1 MESRYIKSMIGE
13 IAKGIEALI
22 NQEVIDRDKKV
33 ILFGLDRYS
42 FAMRTILSNL
52 GFNNIEGY
60 ISDDEAAV
68 IQHRM
73 EMKNFACR
81 YLSGERDLI
90 PVWTLQERLQPF
102 DEYAIILL
110 AAKEHEAEKSK
121 LESMGYQEG
130 RHYFTVYNFQEDEL
144 DGFLNKMTRMTLDEA
159 KAEEKEILAYVDK
172 FCQDYQIRYWV
183 CGGTLLGTI
192 RHKGFIPWDDD
203 IDIFMPWQDYL
214 KFIELFGETQRYG
227 IIGFDAKGNNRMPNP
242 FIKVVNKQTAMD
254 VDTQTIREISYLF
267 IDVFPLIG
275 MPEEADK
282 RRRFFMEYQEL
293 NRQIW
298 QDFYAANGNLN
309 VFPKWAERQ
318 RDYLERYDFDT
329 SAYVGVLGTV
339 YGEKDCTH
347 RNVYDK
353 VMRMPFEDIEVNVAA
368 GYKEYLDNLYGTDWM
383 KLPDEDK
390 RISHHNIQ
398 FYRSDGVNSGRGN
411 R

>member
-1 MESRYIKSMIGE
+1 MESRFIKSMIGE

-33 ILFGLDRYS
+33 ILYGLDRYS

-102 DEYAIILL
+102 DENAIILL

-172 FCQDYQIRYWV
+172 FCQDYQIGCVAVHFLAQYV
-183 CGGTLLGTI
+183 IKDLFHGMMIL
-192 RHKGFIPWDDD
+192 
-203 IDIFMPWQDYL
+203 IFL
-214 KFIELFGETQRYG
+214 CRGR
-227 IIGFDAKGNNRMPNP
+227 II
-242 FIKVVNKQTAMD
+242 
-254 VDTQTIREISYLF
+254 
-267 IDVFPLIG
+267 
-275 MPEEADK
+275 
-282 RRRFFMEYQEL
+282 
-293 NRQIW
+293 
-298 QDFYAANGNLN
+298 
-309 VFPKWAERQ
+309 
-318 RDYLERYDFDT
+318 
-329 SAYVGVLGTV
+329 
-339 YGEKDCTH
+339 
-347 RNVYDK
+347 
-353 VMRMPFEDIEVNVAA
+353 
-368 GYKEYLDNLYGTDWM
+368 
-383 KLPDEDK
+383 
-390 RISHHNIQ
+390 
-398 FYRSDGVNSGRGN
+398 
-411 R
+411 